1 MSKIKSALYPLL
13 QKAKYAKFISLF
25 EKAKELPMQDNKIL
39 MYSTTKGRLG
49 GNLLA
54 IKNYIEKNN
63 LNFDITVAA
72 GNEVPSSE
80 KLAAVMAQSRFI
92 LVDDY
97 EPLVYVLK
105 LRKNQHLVQVWH
117 AMGAFKRFGYG
128 RASSEKNSLTH
139 KNYTEAIV
147 SSPEIAPI
155 YAEAF
160 GIDESKIKPVGTPR
174 TDVFF

>member
-1 MSKIKSALYPLL
+1 M
-13 QKAKYAKFISLF
+13 
-25 EKAKELPMQDNKIL
+25 
-39 MYSTTKGRLG
+39 
-49 GNLLA
+49 
-54 IKNYIEKNN
+54 
-63 LNFDITVAA
+63 NFDITVAA

-128 RASSEKNSLTH
+128 RASSEKKFTNS
-139 KNYTEAIV
+139 
-147 SSPEIAPI
+147 
-155 YAEAF
+155 
-160 GIDESKIKPVGTPR
+160 
-174 TDVFF
+174 